1 LITSDSMIDENN
13 LVALVNSTYA
23 EDFYGVRDSL
33 TIYAA
38 KLANLQIPNMMG
50 LVACGEMMLQQFV
63 YSCIAAL
70 FFAFRPLLYCAD
82 QPVTAYHGVESV
94 PGVPFNVS
102 QHSAACMP
110 DGAIRLTEKYY
121 IIAMMELKADNND
134 KDPARDPYQCVLMTS
149 MALVAIERVR
159 QEKNDV
165 MTVKTALPF
174 VIGKHDRA
182 KLYVTRFVKDKN
194 GGRRP
199 MVQLLCDLN
208 LGNATAAD
216 KSNFM
221 AMLAMLV
228 ADIVTICNRLDVDLY
243 NSFPAYANQNLK
255 TPPNAMPSSQGST
268 EPAPKKAKSN
278 EEKGKGKGKGSSKP
292 GAGSAP
298 ASRENAALQ
307 AASRNGQ
314 LEDLHYP
321 WPRVIHYNI
330 DASAE
335 EYIEGLWGHYQQRSP
350 FYFTG
355 IDSSSKAAMFCKV
368 WKEGDPRTVRENI
381 DNEIKFLKLAAQS
394 GVPTAAVL
402 EGLTA
407 MDVPCSS
414 GLEGETNVYN
424 VLVMSHHHDDSVKV
438 ADLVHYGLLLV
449 QAVIEL
455 HSIGILHCDIKP
467 GNVLWD
473 SEEKVVRLVD
483 YGHAQFEV
491 DAKSC
496 TATPEF
502 QAPEIEEGEPHTR
515 MSDCFSVGKTLLCV
529 IESADPD
536 DKNGCGDDVLRL
548 ATVAQALAHES
559 ASARMSLE
567 EAEKHLQSKSGEEGP
582 HHQKVKPVLK
592 SGEEGTHHQKA
603 KSMQGHLR
611 NSPLD
616 RACLVCACRTSR
628 IFHSKVDLLLM

>member
-1 LITSDSMIDENN
+1 
-13 LVALVNSTYA
+13 
-23 EDFYGVRDSL
+23 
-33 TIYAA
+33 
-38 KLANLQIPNMMG
+38 
-50 LVACGEMMLQQFV
+50 
-63 YSCIAAL
+63 
-70 FFAFRPLLYCAD
+70 
-82 QPVTAYHGVESV
+82 
-94 PGVPFNVS
+94 
-102 QHSAACMP
+102 
-110 DGAIRLTEKYY
+110 
-121 IIAMMELKADNND
+121 
-134 KDPARDPYQCVLMTS
+134 MTS

-159 QEKNDV
+159 MDKKDK
-165 MTVKTALPF
+165 MTDKTALPF

-182 KLYVTRFVKDKN
+182 KLYVTRFVKDQN
-194 GGRRP
+194 GERRP
-199 MVQLLCDLN
+199 MVQLLCDLL
-208 LGNATAAD
+208 LGNGTAAD

-221 AMLAMLV
+221 AMLAILV
-228 ADIVTICNRLDVDLY
+228 ADIVTICNRLDLALRD
-243 NSFPAYANQNLK
+243 SFPAYAYQNLK
-255 TPPNAMPSSQGST
+255 TPPNAMPKSQGST

-278 EEKGKGKGKGSSKP
+278 EEKGKGSSKP
-292 GAGSAP
+292 GARSAP
-298 ASRENAALQ
+298 SSRENAALQ

-321 WPRVIHYNI
+321 WPRVIHYDI

-335 EYIEGLWGHYQQRSP
+335 EYIKGLWGHYQQRSP

-355 IDSSSKAAMFCKV
+355 IDSSSKAAVFCKV
-368 WKEGDPRTVRENI
+368 WQEGNPRIVRENI

-414 GLEGETNVYN
+414 GLEGEADAYH
-424 VLVMSHHHDDSVKV
+424 VLVMSHHRDDSVKV
-438 ADLVHYGLLLV
+438 ADLVCYGLLLV
-449 QAVIEL
+449 QAVIKL

-491 DAKSC
+491 DAKSY

-515 MSDCFSVGKTLLCV
+515 MSDCFSVGKTLLWA
-529 IESADPD
+529 IEDVDPD
-536 DKNGCGDDVLRL
+536 DKNGHGDDVLRL
-548 ATVAQALAHES
+548 STVAQVLAHES
-559 ASARMSLE
+559 SSARMSLE
-567 EAEKHLQSKSGEEGP
+567 EAEKQLQSKSGKEGP
-582 HHQKVKPVLK
+582 HHQMAKPVLT

-611 NSPLD
+611 NSPARQSLSSL
-616 RACLVCACRTSR
+616 CV
-628 IFHSKVDLLLM
+628 